1 VKAISPNI
9 QFTYIQNTN
18 NNVQISVSQWYQDYP
33 AASDFLY
40 ILLSCDSF
48 HRGSDSSVNIAGYCN
63 KEIDAKMK
71 KALELAVTDEAGANK
86 LWAEIDKAITDEAPM
101 AVMFNPKHVDFVSK
115 RLGNFVFNSQFYWT
129 VSQSWV
135 K

>member
-1 VKAISPNI
+1 MSTSTWRRASPEP
-9 QFTYIQNTN
+9 FGRRALTTN
-18 NNVQISVSQWYQDYP
+18 SVP
-33 AASDFLY
+33 FAASA
-40 ILLSCDSF
+40 
-48 HRGSDSSVNIAGYCN
+48 GSGISS
-63 KEIDAKMK
+63 
-71 KALELAVTDEAGANK
+71 TDEAGANK